1 MKFIEWGIED
11 RAMVMAPGVPMDR
24 VNAMEKAYMETLK
37 DPEFL
42 AEATRLKFEIE
53 PITGKQIRDFVDE
66 IMALKPETVDKIKK
80 SMGLDK
86 I

>member
-11 RAMVMAPGVPMDR
+11 RALVAGPGVPADR
-24 VNAMEKAYMETLK
+24 AAALEKAYMDTLH
-37 DPEFL
+37 DADFL
-42 AEATRLKFEIE
+42 AEANKQSFEIE
-53 PITGKQIRDFVDE
+53 PITGKQISDFVND

-80 SMGLDK
+80 AMGLDK